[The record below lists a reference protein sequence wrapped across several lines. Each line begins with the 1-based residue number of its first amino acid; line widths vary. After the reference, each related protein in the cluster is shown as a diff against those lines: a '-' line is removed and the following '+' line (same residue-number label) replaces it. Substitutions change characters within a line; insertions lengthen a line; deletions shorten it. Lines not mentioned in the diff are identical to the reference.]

1 MRLQELGQL
10 DQEPDAVLAASGA
23 IGDNNGVL
31 RIGEEP
37 LDLFRR
43 YCSAYARDQ
52 AYCCFSPALIANL
65 ERNWD
70 AKNRS
75 A

>member
-1 MRLQELGQL
+1 MDTALARVVDNLTSAGVVS
-10 DQEPDAVLAASGA
+10 AVGNRRA
-23 IGDNNGVL
+23 L
-31 RIGEEP
+31 RIGQEP

-70 AKNRS
+70 AKNRKV
-75 A
+75 